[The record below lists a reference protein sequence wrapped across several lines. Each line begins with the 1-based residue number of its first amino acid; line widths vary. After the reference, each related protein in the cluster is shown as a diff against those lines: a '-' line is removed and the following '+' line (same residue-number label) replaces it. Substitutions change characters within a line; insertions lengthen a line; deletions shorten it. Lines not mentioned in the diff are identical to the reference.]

1 MFEHVDI
8 DISEI
13 ETQNIEGKRYYVTP
27 NGAKYPSITTVLSIL
42 SRQGIMEWRER
53 VGAEVANAIS
63 TKAARRGTN
72 VHSMCEDLINNK
84 LDLKKFLPIDVEM
97 FKTIE
102 PIINEKI
109 DRIHAQEST
118 LYSDYLGVAGR
129 VDVIAEW
136 EGRLSVI
143 DWKTSSKPKR
153 KEWISSY
160 FQQTSAYAV
169 MFEERTGIPVDQV
182 VVLIAVDN
190 STPQIF
196 VEKRDNHIQDCIDTI
211 TDFNNFNK
219 EN

>member
-13 ETQNIEGKRYYVTP
+13 KTQNIDGKRYYVTSE
-27 NGAKYPSITTVLSIL
+27 GTKYPSITTVLSVL
-42 SRQGIMEWRER
+42 SRQGIMEWRRR
-53 VGAEVANAIS
+53 VGAEVANSIS

-84 LDLKKFLPIDVEM
+84 LDLKKFLPVDVEM

-143 DWKTSSKPKR
+143 DFKTSSKPKK

-190 STPQIF
+190 STPQIYI
-196 VEKRDNHIQDCIDTI
+196 EKRDNHIQDCIDTI
-211 TDFNNFNK
+211 RIFNEEK
-219 EN
+219 

>member
-1 MFEHVDI
+1 MFEHVNLDI
-8 DISEI
+8 PDIK
-13 ETQNIEGKRYYVTP
+13 TQNIDGKRYYVTSEDT
-27 NGAKYPSITTVLSIL
+27 KYPSITTVLSVL
-42 SRQGIMEWRER
+42 SRQGIMEWRRR

-72 VHSMCEDLINNK
+72 VHKMCEDLINNK
-84 LDLKKFLPIDVEM
+84 LNIKEFLPVDVEM

-102 PIINEKI
+102 SIIIEKI
-109 DRIHAQEST
+109 DKIHAQESA

-143 DWKTSSKPKR
+143 DFKTSSKPKK

-169 MFEERTGIPVDQV
+169 MFEERTGIPVDQL
-182 VVLIAVDN
+182 VVLIAVDQN
-190 STPQIF
+190 EPQIF
-196 VEKRDNHIQDCIDTI
+196 VEKRDNHIQDCINTI
-211 TDFNNFNK
+211 SMFNK
-219 EN
+219 GN

>member
-1 MFEHVDI
+1 MFEHINLDI
-8 DISEI
+8 PDIK
-13 ETQNIEGKRYYVTP
+13 TQNIDGKRYYVTSEDT
-27 NGAKYPSITTVLSIL
+27 KYPSITTVLSVL
-42 SRQGIMEWRER
+42 SRQGIMEWRRR

-72 VHSMCEDLINNK
+72 VHKMCEDLINNK
-84 LDLKKFLPIDVEM
+84 LNIKEFLPVDVEM

-102 PIINEKI
+102 SIIIEKI
-109 DRIHAQEST
+109 DKIHAQESA

-143 DWKTSSKPKR
+143 DFKTSSKPKK

-169 MFEERTGIPVDQV
+169 MFEERTGIPVDQL
-182 VVLIAVDN
+182 VVLIAVDQN
-190 STPQIF
+190 EPQIF
-196 VEKRDNHIQDCIDTI
+196 VEKRDNHIQDCINTI
-211 TDFNNFNK
+211 SMFNK
-219 EN
+219 GN

>member
-1 MFEHVDI
+1 MFEHVNLDI
-8 DISEI
+8 PDIK
-13 ETQNIEGKRYYVTP
+13 TQNIDGKRYYVTSEDT
-27 NGAKYPSITTVLSIL
+27 KYPSITTVLSVL
-42 SRQGIMEWRER
+42 SRQGIMEWRRR

-72 VHSMCEDLINNK
+72 VHKMCEDLINNK
-84 LDLKKFLPIDVEM
+84 LNIKEFLPVDVEM

-102 PIINEKI
+102 SIIIEKI
-109 DRIHAQEST
+109 DKIHAQESA

-143 DWKTSSKPKR
+143 DFKTSSKPKK

-169 MFEERTGIPVDQV
+169 MFEERTGIPVDQL
-182 VVLIAVDN
+182 VVLIAVDQN
-190 STPQIF
+190 EPQIF
-196 VEKRDNHIQDCIDTI
+196 VEKRDNHIQDCINTI
-211 TDFNNFNK
+211 SMFNEGN
-219 EN
+219 

>member
-1 MFEHVDI
+1 MFEHINLDI
-8 DISEI
+8 PDIK
-13 ETQNIEGKRYYVTP
+13 TQNIDGKRYYVTSEDT
-27 NGAKYPSITTVLSIL
+27 KYPSITTVLSVL
-42 SRQGIMEWRER
+42 SRQGIMEWRRR

-72 VHSMCEDLINNK
+72 VHKMCEDLINNK
-84 LDLKKFLPIDVEM
+84 LNIKEFLPVDVEM

-102 PIINEKI
+102 SIIIEKI
-109 DRIHAQEST
+109 DKIHAQESA

-143 DWKTSSKPKR
+143 DFKTSSKPKK

-169 MFEERTGIPVDQV
+169 MFEERTGIPVDQL
-182 VVLIAVDN
+182 VVLIAVDQN
-190 STPQIF
+190 EPQIF
-196 VEKRDNHIQDCIDTI
+196 VEKRDNHIQDCINTI
-211 TDFNNFNK
+211 SMFNEGN
-219 EN
+219 

>member
-8 DISEI
+8 DIPEI
-13 ETQNIEGKRYYVTP
+13 ETQNIDGKRYYVTSE
-27 NGAKYPSITTVLSIL
+27 GTKYPSITTVLSIL
-42 SRQGIMEWRER
+42 SRQGIMEWRKR

-84 LDLKKFLPIDVEM
+84 LDLKKFLPVDVEM

-109 DRIHAQEST
+109 DRIYAQEST

-143 DWKTSSKPKR
+143 DFKTSSKPKK

-190 STPQIF
+190 STPQIYI
-196 VEKRDNHIQDCIDTI
+196 EKRDNHIQDCIDTI
-211 TDFNNFNK
+211 TDFNK

>member
-72 VHSMCEDLINNK
+72 VHNMCENLLNNK
-84 LDLKKFLPIDVEM
+84 LDLKKFLPVDVEM

-136 EGRLSVI
+136 DGCLSVI
-143 DWKTSSKPKR
+143 DFKTSSKQKR

-211 TDFNNFNK
+211 TNFNK

>member
-13 ETQNIEGKRYYVTP
+13 KTQNVDGKRYYVTP
-27 NGAKYPSITTVLSIL
+27 SGAKYPSITTVLSIL
-42 SRQGIMEWRER
+42 SKQGIMEWRRR

-63 TKAARRGTN
+63 TKAARRGTH
-72 VHSMCEDLINNK
+72 VHSMCEDLLNNK

-102 PIINEKI
+102 LIIIEKI
-109 DRIHAQEST
+109 DKIHAQEAA

-143 DWKTSSKPKR
+143 DFKTSSKPKK

-190 STPQIF
+190 SNPQIF
-196 VEKRDNHIQDCIDTI
+196 VEKRDDHIKDCINTI
-211 TDFNNFNK
+211 ADFKK

>member
-13 ETQNIEGKRYYVTP
+13 KTQNIDGKRYYVTSE
-27 NGAKYPSITTVLSIL
+27 GTKYPSITTVLSVL
-42 SRQGIMEWRER
+42 SRQGIMEWRRR
-53 VGAEVANAIS
+53 VGAEVANSIS

-84 LDLKKFLPIDVEM
+84 LDLKKFLPVDVEM

-143 DWKTSSKPKR
+143 DFKTSSKPKK

-190 STPQIF
+190 STPQIYI
-196 VEKRDNHIQDCIDTI
+196 EKRDNHIQDCIDTI
-211 TDFNNFNK
+211 RRFNEEK
-219 EN
+219 

>member
-1 MFEHVDI
+1 MFEHVNLDI
-8 DISEI
+8 PDIK
-13 ETQNIEGKRYYVTP
+13 TQNVDGKRYYVTSE
-27 NGAKYPSITTVLSIL
+27 GTKYPSITTVLSVL
-42 SRQGIMEWRER
+42 SRQGIMEWRKR
-53 VGAEVANAIS
+53 VGAEVANKIS

-72 VHSMCEDLINNK
+72 VHTMCEDLLNNK

-102 PIINEKI
+102 PIIIDKI
-109 DRIHAQEST
+109 NRIHAQESA

-143 DWKTSSKPKR
+143 DFKTSSKPKK

-190 STPQIF
+190 DKPQIF
-196 VEKRDNHIQDCIDTI
+196 VEKRDDHIQSCIDTI
-211 TDFNNFNK
+211 SRFNK
-219 EN
+219 EK

>member
-8 DISEI
+8 DIPEI
-13 ETQNIEGKRYYVTP
+13 ETQNIDGKRYYVTSE
-27 NGAKYPSITTVLSIL
+27 GTKYPSITTVLSIL
-42 SRQGIMEWRER
+42 SRQGIMEWRKR

-84 LDLKKFLPIDVEM
+84 LDLKKFLPVDVEM

-143 DWKTSSKPKR
+143 DFKTSSKPKK

-190 STPQIF
+190 STPQIYI
-196 VEKRDNHIQDCIDTI
+196 EKRDNHIQDCIDTI
-211 TDFNNFNK
+211 TDFNK

>member
-8 DISEI
+8 AIPEI
-13 ETQNIEGKRYYVTP
+13 ETQNIDGKRYYVTSE
-27 NGAKYPSITTVLSIL
+27 GTKYPSITTVLSVL
-42 SRQGIMEWRER
+42 SRQGIMEWRRR

-84 LDLKKFLPIDVEM
+84 LDLKKFLPVDVEM

-143 DWKTSSKPKR
+143 DFKTSSKPKK

-190 STPQIF
+190 STPQIYI
-196 VEKRDNHIQDCIDTI
+196 EKRDDHIQDCIDTI
-211 TDFNNFNK
+211 RIFNEEK
-219 EN
+219 

>member
-8 DISEI
+8 DIPDI
-13 ETQNIEGKRYYVTP
+13 KTQNIDGKRYYVTP
-27 NGAKYPSITTVLSIL
+27 NEAKYPSITTVLSIL
-42 SRQGIMEWRER
+42 SRQGIMEWRKR
-53 VGAEVANAIS
+53 VGAEVANKIS

-72 VHSMCEDLINNK
+72 VHTMCEDLLNNK

-102 PIINEKI
+102 PIIIDKI
-109 DRIHAQEST
+109 NRIHAQESA

-143 DWKTSSKPKR
+143 DFKTSSKPKK

-190 STPQIF
+190 DKPQIF
-196 VEKRDNHIQDCIDTI
+196 VEKRDDHIQSCIDTI
-211 TDFNNFNK
+211 CKFNK
-219 EN
+219 EK

>member
-1 MFEHVDI
+1 MMFEHVNLDI
-8 DISEI
+8 PDIK
-13 ETQNIEGKRYYVTP
+13 TQNVDGKRYYVTSE
-27 NGAKYPSITTVLSIL
+27 GTKYPSITTVLSVL
-42 SRQGIMEWRER
+42 SRQGIMEWRKR

-63 TKAARRGTN
+63 TKAARRGTH
-72 VHSMCEDLINNK
+72 VHTMCEDLLNNK

-102 PIINEKI
+102 PIIIDKI
-109 DRIHAQEST
+109 NRIHAQESA

-143 DWKTSSKPKR
+143 DFKTSSKPKK

-169 MFEERTGIPVDQV
+169 MFEERTGIPVDQL

-190 STPQIF
+190 SSPQIF
-196 VEKRDNHIQDCIDTI
+196 VERRDDHIKSCIDTI
-211 TDFNNFNK
+211 RIFNK

>member
-13 ETQNIEGKRYYVTP
+13 KTQNIDGKRYYVTSE
-27 NGAKYPSITTVLSIL
+27 GTKYPSITTVLSVL
-42 SRQGIMEWRER
+42 SRQGIMEWRRR

-84 LDLKKFLPIDVEM
+84 LDLKKFLPVDVEM

-143 DWKTSSKPKR
+143 DFKTSSKPKK

-190 STPQIF
+190 STPQIYI
-196 VEKRDNHIQDCIDTI
+196 EKRDDHIQDCIDTI
-211 TDFNNFNK
+211 RIFNE

>member
-13 ETQNIEGKRYYVTP
+13 KTQNVDGKRYYVTP
-27 NGAKYPSITTVLSIL
+27 SGAKYPSITTVLSIL
-42 SRQGIMEWRER
+42 SKQGIMEWRRR

-63 TKAARRGTN
+63 TKAARRGTH
-72 VHSMCEDLINNK
+72 VHSMCEDLLNNK
-84 LDLKKFLPIDVEM
+84 LDLKKFLPVDVEM

-109 DRIHAQEST
+109 DRIHAQEAA

-143 DWKTSSKPKR
+143 DFKTSSKPKK

-190 STPQIF
+190 SNPQIF
-196 VEKRDNHIQDCIDTI
+196 VEKRDDHIKDCINTI
-211 TDFNNFNK
+211 ADFNK

>member
-1 MFEHVDI
+1 MIFEHVDI
-8 DISEI
+8 DIPEI
-13 ETQNIEGKRYYVTP
+13 ETQNIDGKRYYVNSEGT
-27 NGAKYPSITTVLSIL
+27 KYPSITTVLSVL
-42 SRQGIMEWRER
+42 SRQGIMEWRRR

-84 LDLKKFLPIDVEM
+84 LDLKKFLPVDVEM

-143 DWKTSSKPKR
+143 DFKTSSKPKK

-190 STPQIF
+190 STPQIYI
-196 VEKRDNHIQDCIDTI
+196 EKRDDHIQDCIDTI
-211 TDFNNFNK
+211 RIFNEEK
-219 EN
+219 

>member
-13 ETQNIEGKRYYVTP
+13 KTQNIDGKRYYVTSE
-27 NGAKYPSITTVLSIL
+27 GTKYPSITTVLSVL
-42 SRQGIMEWRER
+42 SRQGIMEWRKR

-63 TKAARRGTN
+63 TKAARRGTH
-72 VHSMCEDLINNK
+72 VHQMCEDLINNK
-84 LDLKKFLPIDVEM
+84 LNIKKFLPVDVEM

-143 DWKTSSKPKR
+143 DFKTSSKPKK

-190 STPQIF
+190 STPQIYI
-196 VEKRDNHIQDCIDTI
+196 EKRDDHIQDCIDTI
-211 TDFNNFNK
+211 RIFNE

>member
-1 MFEHVDI
+1 MFEHVNLDI
-8 DISEI
+8 PDIK
-13 ETQNIEGKRYYVTP
+13 TQNVDGKRYYVNAEGT
-27 NGAKYPSITTVLSIL
+27 KYPSITTVLSVL
-42 SRQGIMEWRER
+42 SRQGIMEWRKR

-63 TKAARRGTN
+63 TKAARRGTH
-72 VHSMCEDLINNK
+72 VHQMCEDLINNK
-84 LDLKKFLPIDVEM
+84 LNIKEFLPVDVEM

-102 PIINEKI
+102 SIIIEKI
-109 DRIHAQEST
+109 DKIHAQESA

-143 DWKTSSKPKR
+143 DFKTSSKPKK

-169 MFEERTGIPVDQV
+169 MFEERTGIPVDQL
-182 VVLIAVDN
+182 VVLIAVDQN
-190 STPQIF
+190 EPQIF
-196 VEKRDNHIQDCIDTI
+196 VEKRDNHIQDCINTI
-211 TDFNNFNK
+211 ADFNK

>member
-1 MFEHVDI
+1 VFEHVDI
-8 DISEI
+8 DIPEI
-13 ETQNIEGKRYYVTP
+13 ETQNIDGKRYYVTSE
-27 NGAKYPSITTVLSIL
+27 GTKYPSITTVLSIL
-42 SRQGIMEWRER
+42 SRQGIMEWRKR

-84 LDLKKFLPIDVEM
+84 LDLKKFLPVDVEM

-143 DWKTSSKPKR
+143 DFKTSSKPKK

-190 STPQIF
+190 STPQIYI
-196 VEKRDNHIQDCIDTI
+196 EKRDNHIQDCIDTI
-211 TDFNNFNK
+211 TDFNK

>member
-13 ETQNIEGKRYYVTP
+13 KTQNIDGKRYYVTSE
-27 NGAKYPSITTVLSIL
+27 GTKYPSITTVLSVL
-42 SRQGIMEWRER
+42 SRQGIMEWRRR

-84 LDLKKFLPIDVEM
+84 LDLKKFLPVDVEM

-143 DWKTSSKPKR
+143 DFKTSSKPKK

-190 STPQIF
+190 STPQIYI
-196 VEKRDNHIQDCIDTI
+196 EKRDNHIQDCIDTI
-211 TDFNNFNK
+211 RIFNEEK
-219 EN
+219 

>member
-13 ETQNIEGKRYYVTP
+13 KTQNIDGKRYYVTSE
-27 NGAKYPSITTVLSIL
+27 GTKYPSITTVLSVL
-42 SRQGIMEWRER
+42 SRQGIMEWRRR

-84 LDLKKFLPIDVEM
+84 LDLKKFLPVDVEM

-143 DWKTSSKPKR
+143 DFKTSSKPKK

-190 STPQIF
+190 STPQIYI
-196 VEKRDNHIQDCIDTI
+196 EKRDNHIQDCIDTI
-211 TDFNNFNK
+211 TDFNK

>member
-1 MFEHVDI
+1 VFEHVDI
-8 DISEI
+8 DIPEI
-13 ETQNIEGKRYYVTP
+13 ETQNIDGKRYYVTSE
-27 NGAKYPSITTVLSIL
+27 GTKYPSITTVLSIL
-42 SRQGIMEWRER
+42 SRQGIMEWRKR

-84 LDLKKFLPIDVEM
+84 LDLKKFLPVDVEM

-109 DRIHAQEST
+109 DRIYAQEST

-143 DWKTSSKPKR
+143 DFKTSSKPKK

-190 STPQIF
+190 STPQIYI
-196 VEKRDNHIQDCIDTI
+196 EKRDNHIQDCIDTI
-211 TDFNNFNK
+211 TDFNK

>member
-13 ETQNIEGKRYYVTP
+13 KTQNVDGKRYYVTP
-27 NGAKYPSITTVLSIL
+27 SGAKYPSITTVLSIL
-42 SRQGIMEWRER
+42 SKQGIMEWRRR

-63 TKAARRGTN
+63 TKAARRGTH
-72 VHSMCEDLINNK
+72 VHSMCEDLLNNK
-84 LDLKKFLPIDVEM
+84 LDLKKFLPVDVEM

-102 PIINEKI
+102 LIIIEKI
-109 DRIHAQEST
+109 DKIHAQEAA

-143 DWKTSSKPKR
+143 DFKTSSKPKK

-190 STPQIF
+190 SNPQIF
-196 VEKRDNHIQDCIDTI
+196 VEKRDDHIKDCINTI
-211 TDFNNFNK
+211 ADFKK

>member
-8 DISEI
+8 DIPEI
-13 ETQNIEGKRYYVTP
+13 ETQNIDGKRYYVTSE
-27 NGAKYPSITTVLSIL
+27 GTKYPSITTVLSVL
-42 SRQGIMEWRER
+42 SRQGIMEWRRR

-84 LDLKKFLPIDVEM
+84 LDLKKFLPVDVEM

-143 DWKTSSKPKR
+143 DFKTSSKPKK

-190 STPQIF
+190 STPQIYI
-196 VEKRDNHIQDCIDTI
+196 EKRDNHIQDCIDTI
-211 TDFNNFNK
+211 RIFNEEK
-219 EN
+219 

>member
-13 ETQNIEGKRYYVTP
+13 KTQNVDGKRYYVTP
-27 NGAKYPSITTVLSIL
+27 SGAKYPSITTVLSIL
-42 SRQGIMEWRER
+42 SKQGIMEWRRR

-63 TKAARRGTN
+63 TKAARRGTH
-72 VHSMCEDLINNK
+72 VHSMCEDLLNNK
-84 LDLKKFLPIDVEM
+84 LDLKKFLPVDVEM

-102 PIINEKI
+102 LIIIEKI
-109 DRIHAQEST
+109 DKIHAQEAA

-143 DWKTSSKPKR
+143 DFKTSSKPKK

-169 MFEERTGIPVDQV
+169 MFEERTGIPVDQL
-182 VVLIAVDN
+182 VVLIAVDQN
-190 STPQIF
+190 EPQIF
-196 VEKRDNHIQDCIDTI
+196 VEKRDNHIQDCINTI
-211 TDFNNFNK
+211 SMFNK
-219 EN
+219 GN

>member
-13 ETQNIEGKRYYVTP
+13 KTQNIDGKRYYVTSE
-27 NGAKYPSITTVLSIL
+27 GTKYPSITTVLSVL
-42 SRQGIMEWRER
+42 SRQGIMEWRKR

-63 TKAARRGTN
+63 TKAARRGTH
-72 VHSMCEDLINNK
+72 VHQMCEDLINNK
-84 LDLKKFLPIDVEM
+84 LNIKEFLPVDVEM

-102 PIINEKI
+102 SIIIEKI
-109 DRIHAQEST
+109 DKIHAQESA

-143 DWKTSSKPKR
+143 DFKTSSKPKK

-169 MFEERTGIPVDQV
+169 MFEERTGIPVDQL
-182 VVLIAVDN
+182 VVLIAVDQN
-190 STPQIF
+190 EPQIF
-196 VEKRDNHIQDCIDTI
+196 VEKRDNHIQDCINTI
-211 TDFNNFNK
+211 ADFNK

>member
-13 ETQNIEGKRYYVTP
+13 KTQNIDGKRYYVTSE
-27 NGAKYPSITTVLSIL
+27 GTKYPSITTVLSVL
-42 SRQGIMEWRER
+42 SRQGIMEWRRR

-84 LDLKKFLPIDVEM
+84 LDLKKFLPVDVEM

-143 DWKTSSKPKR
+143 DFKTSSKPKK

-190 STPQIF
+190 STPQIYI
-196 VEKRDNHIQDCIDTI
+196 EKRDDHIQDCIDTI
-211 TDFNNFNK
+211 RIFN
-219 EN
+219 EER